1 MADEAASEPKR
12 SRPGRQSAVAV
23 VAGPAPPALAA
34 AKSPVTD
41 PAFVGSAA
49 KKLDSAVSAARLGAS
64 AGSAEASESLPDAR
78 HQPRRYERPLRR
90 LLAWSQV
97 APHGDP
103 CSGRSC
109 SPGPGHSQ

>member
-1 MADEAASEPKR
+1 MADETASEPRR

-23 VAGPAPPALAA
+23 VAGLAPPALAA

-49 KKLDSAVSAARLGAS
+49 KNPDSAMSAGRPGAS
-64 AGSAEASESLPDAR
+64 AGSAECSESLPDER
-78 HQPRRYERPLRR
+78 HQPRRCERPQRW

-97 APHGDP
+97 AP
-103 CSGRSC
+103 
-109 SPGPGHSQ
+109 